1 MIEDS
6 NKISKIKR
14 DYKAGKTYKQ
24 IAEKHGVTYNE
35 VVYLARRLQWKRESN
50 LSKVKKGNQNAKG
63 NKGGPGAEERNKRA
77 LKTGEYETIYDD
89 LLTDEEKAIMQQKE
103 LYDKKYQIMSEIKI
117 LSIRERRILK
127 KIQDLQSGKEM
138 SIVRMSKSSSNN
150 VSYRNNGTL
159 TTTEAESTTNII
171 QKFEEALTRVQE
183 AKRRYLDSYH
193 KIENDDR
200 KLELELIRLERE
212 IAKEGTNDPENM
224 KDDSF
229 IKALDDSVE
238 STWDDYDEEQEPKQ
252 E

>member
-6 NKISKIKR
+6 NKISKIKK

-24 IAEKHGVTYNE
+24 IAEKHNVTYNE
-35 VVYLARRLQWKRESN
+35 VIYLVRKNKWIRQSN

-63 NKGGPGAEERNKRA
+63 NKGGPGAEKGNTRA

-89 LLTDEEKAIMQQKE
+89 LLTEEEKTIMMQQE
-103 LYDKKYQIMSEIKI
+103 LYDKKYQIMSEIKL
-117 LSIRERRILK
+117 LSVRERRILK
-127 KIQDLQSGKEM
+127 KIEDLQNGKEM

-159 TTTEAESTTNII
+159 TTTEAESTTNIT
-171 QKFEEALTRVQE
+171 QRLDEALTRVQE
-183 AKRRYLDSYH
+183 AKRRYIDSYH

-200 KLELELIRLERE
+200 KLELELIRLEMEATRDDSSNTE
-212 IAKEGTNDPENM
+212 DM

-229 IKALDDSVE
+229 IQALNN
-238 STWDDYDEEQEPKQ
+238 STEGAWNDYTEE
-252 E
+252 

>member
-1 MIEDS
+1 MIED
-6 NKISKIKR
+6 NNIISKIRR

-24 IAEKHGVTYNE
+24 IAEKYNVTYNE
-35 VVYLARRLQWKRESN
+35 VVYLVKKKKWERESN

-63 NKGGPGAEERNKRA
+63 NKGGPGAEKRNKRA

-89 LLTDEEKAIMQQKE
+89 LLTDEEKQIMKQTE

-117 LSIRERRILK
+117 LSIREKRILK
-127 KIQDLQSGKEM
+127 KIEDLRNGKEM
-138 SIVRMSKSSSNN
+138 SIVKMSKSSSNN

-159 TTTEAESTTNII
+159 TTTEAESTTKII
-171 QKFEEALTRVQE
+171 KEFGESLTRVQE

-238 STWDDYDEEQEPKQ
+238 STWDDYDEEEPKQ

>member
-1 MIEDS
+1 
-6 NKISKIKR
+6 
-14 DYKAGKTYKQ
+14 
-24 IAEKHGVTYNE
+24 
-35 VVYLARRLQWKRESN
+35 
-50 LSKVKKGNQNAKG
+50 
-63 NKGGPGAEERNKRA
+63 
-77 LKTGEYETIYDD
+77 
-89 LLTDEEKAIMQQKE
+89 MQQE

-127 KIQDLQSGKEM
+127 KIQDLQNGKEM

-150 VSYRNNGTL
+150 VSYRNNGTNGTL

-171 QKFEEALTRVQE
+171 QRLEEALTRVQE
-183 AKRRYLDSYH
+183 AKRRYIDSYH
-193 KIENDDR
+193 KIESDDR

-238 STWDDYDEEQEPKQ
+238 SAWDDYDEEEAKQ

>member
-6 NKISKIKR
+6 NKISKIRR

-35 VVYLARRLQWKRESN
+35 VIYLVKKKKWTRESN

-63 NKGGPGAEERNKRA
+63 NKGGPGAEKGNTRA

-89 LLTDEEKAIMQQKE
+89 LLTDEEKVIMQQTE

-127 KIQDLQSGKEM
+127 KIQDLQNGKEM

-150 VSYRNNGTL
+150 VAYRNNGTL
-159 TTTEAESTTNII
+159 TTTEAESTINIT
-171 QKFEEALTRVQE
+171 QRLEEALTRVQE
-183 AKRRYLDSYH
+183 AKRRYIDSYH
-193 KIENDDR
+193 KVENDDR
-200 KLELELIRLERE
+200 KLELELIRLEMEAARDDSSNTE
-212 IAKEGTNDPENM
+212 DM

-229 IKALDDSVE
+229 IQALNT
-238 STWDDYDEEQEPKQ
+238 STEGAWNDYTEE
-252 E
+252 

>member
-6 NKISKIKR
+6 NKISKIKK

-24 IAEKHGVTYNE
+24 IAEKHNVTYNE
-35 VVYLARRLQWKRESN
+35 VIYLVRKNKWIRQSN

-63 NKGGPGAEERNKRA
+63 NKGGPGAEKGNTRA

-89 LLTDEEKAIMQQKE
+89 LLTEEEKTIMIQQE
-103 LYDKKYQIMSEIKI
+103 LYDKKYQIMSEIKL
-117 LSIRERRILK
+117 LSVRERRILK
-127 KIQDLQSGKEM
+127 KIEDLQNGKEM

-159 TTTEAESTTNII
+159 TTTEAESTTNIT
-171 QKFEEALTRVQE
+171 QRLDEALTRVQE
-183 AKRRYLDSYH
+183 AKRRYIDSYH

-200 KLELELIRLERE
+200 KLELDLIRLEMEAARDDSSNTE
-212 IAKEGTNDPENM
+212 DM

-229 IKALDDSVE
+229 IQALNT
-238 STWDDYDEEQEPKQ
+238 STEGAWNDYTEE
-252 E
+252 

>member
-1 MIEDS
+1 MIEDC
-6 NKISKIKR
+6 NKIAKIKK
-14 DYKAGKTYKQ
+14 DYIAGKTYKQ
-24 IAEKHGVTYNE
+24 IAEKYESTYNE
-35 VVYLARRLQWKRESN
+35 ILYLVKKQQWKRDSN

-63 NKGGPGAEERNKRA
+63 NKGGPGAEKRNKRA

-89 LLTDEEKAIMQQKE
+89 SLTEEEKAIMQQQE
-103 LYDKKYQIMSEIKI
+103 LYDKKYQIMSGIKL
-117 LSIRERRILK
+117 LSVRERRILH
-127 KIQDLQSGKEM
+127 KIEDLKSGKEM

-150 VSYRNNGTL
+150 VTYRDNGTL
-159 TTTEAESTTNII
+159 TTTEAESTSNII
-171 QKFEEALTRVQE
+171 QRFSEALTRVQE

-238 STWDDYDEEQEPKQ
+238 STWDDYDEHEEPRQE
-252 E
+252 